1 MSENISTSLNAN
13 INSIEIK
20 NLSRS
25 FSRFTLDN
33 VSFNVPKGAIVGF
46 IGENGAGK
54 STTLRA
60 VLGLLKKD
68 SGEITVLGEDP
79 YNMRTETKEK
89 IGVVFD
95 SIPFPPSLSPK
106 QLDKVFKGIYKSWDS
121 DKYYAYLKKFGLPGT
136 NKISTFSKGMEMRF
150 SIAAALSHNP
160 ELLVL
165 DEPTGGL
172 DPIMRNEILDI
183 LLEFMQDES
192 HSVLMSTHITSDLEH
207 IADYIC
213 FIHNG
218 RIVFFE
224 ERNEMLEK
232 YRILQCTEEQL
243 KTVDST
249 DIVGMHKGKFTNS
262 VLTVN
267 ARKYPH
273 ITADNASI
281 EDIMV
286 YYAGGNTNP
295 FLT

>member
-1 MSENISTSLNAN
+1 MND
-13 INSIEIK
+13 NSIEIK

-25 FSRFTLDN
+25 FSDFALDN
-33 VSFNVPKGAIVGF
+33 VSFNVPKGSVVGF

-54 STTLRA
+54 STTIRA

-68 SGEITVLGEDP
+68 GGEITVLGEDP
-79 YNMRTETKEK
+79 YNMRAETKEK

-95 SIPFPPSLSPK
+95 SIPFPPSLSAK
-106 QLDKVFKGIYKSWDS
+106 QLDKVLKGIYKSWDS
-121 DKYYAYLKKFGLPGT
+121 DKFFSYLKKFGLPVT
-136 NKISTFSKGMEMRF
+136 NRISTFSKGMEMRF
-150 SIAAALSHNP
+150 SIAAALSHSP
-160 ELLVL
+160 EVLVL

-172 DPIMRNEILDI
+172 DPVMRTEILDI
-183 LLEFMQDES
+183 LLDFMQDEN

-232 YRILQCTEEQL
+232 HRILQCTEEQL
-243 KTVDST
+243 RTIDKE
-249 DIVGMHKGKFTNS
+249 DIVGMHRGKFTNS
-262 VLTVN
+262 VLTLN
-267 ARKYPH
+267 ARKYPNV
-273 ITADNASI
+273 TADNASI

-286 YYAGGNTNP
+286 YYVSGKN
-295 FLT
+295 

>member
-1 MSENISTSLNAN
+1 MSDNVNGV
-13 INSIEIK
+13 NSIEIK

-25 FSRFTLDN
+25 FSGFTLDN
-33 VSFNVPKGAIVGF
+33 VSFNVPKGAVVGF

-54 STTLRA
+54 STTIRA

-68 SGEITVLGEDP
+68 GGEITVLGENP
-79 YNMRTETKEK
+79 YKMGAGTKEK

-95 SIPFPPSLSPK
+95 SLPFPPSLSPK
-106 QLDKVFKGIYKSWDS
+106 QLDKVLKGIYKNWNSGVFFS
-121 DKYYAYLKKFGLPGT
+121 YLNKFGLPAV
-136 NKISTFSKGMEMRF
+136 NKLSTYSKGMEMRF
-150 SIAAALSHNP
+150 SIAAALSHDP

-172 DPIMRNEILDI
+172 DPIMRSEILDI

-192 HSVLMSTHITSDLEH
+192 HAVLMSTHITSDLEH

-232 YRILQCTEEQL
+232 YRILQCTEDQL
-243 KTVDST
+243 KTIDRA
-249 DIVGMHKGKFTNS
+249 DIIGMHRGRFTNS
-262 VLTVN
+262 VLTVS
-267 ARKYPH
+267 AAKYPD
-273 ITADNASI
+273 IAADTASI

-286 YYAGGNTNP
+286 YYVKEDRV
-295 FLT
+295 